1 MRWKKPQNIALC
13 GSPGSKSIAYECTPP
28 RSSTDLHQRT
38 GIVAPPSEQEHSYQ
52 VKTKAADA
60 PYVGPEEWVKSAPL
74 VEGSWWPEWTKWL
87 TAQSG
92 EPCEPPR
99 MGVGCA
105 EGESLPDAPGDYVRQ

>member
-1 MRWKKPQNIALC
+1 MRAEHLAPV
-13 GSPGSKSIAYECTPP
+13 S
-28 RSSTDLHQRT
+28 
-38 GIVAPPSEQEHSYQ
+38 PPSEQEHSYQ

-105 EGESLPDAPGDYVRQ
+105 EGESLPDAPGLLRSPVIAAAPRSYIPYLKSAIWGWHAGVRV